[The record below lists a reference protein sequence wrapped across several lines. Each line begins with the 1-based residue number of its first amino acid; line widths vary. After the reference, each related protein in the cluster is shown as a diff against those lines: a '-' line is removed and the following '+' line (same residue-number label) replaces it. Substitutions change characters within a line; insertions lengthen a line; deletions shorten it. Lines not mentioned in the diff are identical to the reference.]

1 MHDHRPRSRR
11 SGPDD
16 QRSEIVVFD
25 PKSANRFDFWA
36 SATVLNMLIAVTV
49 SPERRSRYPMNPETP
64 LMMGMVPLIRS
75 ASSSAEPGFTLI

>member
-16 QRSEIVVFD
+16 QRSEIVFD

-49 SPERRSRYPMNPETP
+49 SS
-64 LMMGMVPLIRS
+64 G
-75 ASSSAEPGFTLI
+75 A